1 MHNKKTNNNK
11 SQNFIQGL
19 RPLSSSIPHGLKK
32 IFKKSGYNFSNVVDN
47 WTKMVGKEISNAC
60 YPSTIKTSKNMD
72 NGILVLNVMHGKELI
87 VEYGK
92 KEIIDQINS
101 FFGYNYI
108 SEIKL
113 KIVQVAKT
121 ERKQTIISKK
131 ENKILKQSLET
142 IKNSELKSSL
152 DKLIN
157 AFNKKN
163 DKKII

>member
-1 MHNKKTNNNK
+1 MHNKKSNNNK

-32 IFKKSGYNFSNVVDN
+32 IFRKSGYNFSNVLDN

-72 NGILVLNVMHGKELI
+72 NGTLVLNVVHGKELV

-101 FFGYNYI
+101 FFGYSYI
-108 SEIKL
+108 REIKL
-113 KIVQVAKT
+113 KIIQVTKT
-121 ERKQTIISKK
+121 ERKQNLVFKK
-131 ENKILKQSLET
+131 NKILKKNLET
-142 IKNSELKSSL
+142 IKDVELKSSL
-152 DKLIN
+152 DKLIE

>member
-1 MHNKKTNNNK
+1 MHNKKSNNNK

-32 IFKKSGYNFSNVVDN
+32 IFRKSGYNFSNVLDN

-72 NGILVLNVMHGKELI
+72 NGTLVLNVVHGKELV

-101 FFGYNYI
+101 FFGYSYI
-108 SEIKL
+108 REIKL
-113 KIVQVAKT
+113 KIIQVTKT
-121 ERKQTIISKK
+121 ERKQNLVFKK
-131 ENKILKQSLET
+131 NKILKKNLET
-142 IKNSELKSSL
+142 IKDVELKSSF
-152 DKLIN
+152 DKLIE

>member
-1 MHNKKTNNNK
+1 MHNKKSNNNK

-32 IFKKSGYNFSNVVDN
+32 IFRKSGYNFSNVLDN

-60 YPSTIKTSKNMD
+60 SPSTIKTSKNMD
-72 NGILVLNVMHGKELI
+72 HGTLVLNVVHGKELV

-101 FFGYNYI
+101 FFGYSYI
-108 SEIKL
+108 REIKL
-113 KIVQVAKT
+113 KIIQVTKT
-121 ERKQTIISKK
+121 ERKQNLVFKK
-131 ENKILKQSLET
+131 NKILKKNLET
-142 IKNSELKSSL
+142 IKDVELKSSL
-152 DKLIN
+152 DKLIE

>member
-1 MHNKKTNNNK
+1 MHNKKSNNNK

-32 IFKKSGYNFSNVVDN
+32 IFRKSGYNFSNVLDN
-47 WTKMVGKEISNAC
+47 WTKMVGKEISDAC

-72 NGILVLNVMHGKELI
+72 NGTLVLNVVHGKELV

-101 FFGYNYI
+101 FFGYSYI
-108 SEIKL
+108 REIKL
-113 KIVQVAKT
+113 KIIQVTKT
-121 ERKQTIISKK
+121 ERKQNLVFKK
-131 ENKILKQSLET
+131 NKILKKNLET
-142 IKNSELKSSL
+142 IKDVELKSSL
-152 DKLIN
+152 DKLIE